1 MILHLLTPITSS
13 HIPFLF
19 IYSLKNTETK
29 TFLSFPASIAC
40 FFLSVNAGR
49 RYWLGWSSSNFLIY
63 RKERNSFL
71 KRLANVTQIFYICIS
86 VISGMNST
94 KLNPDIKVFFFQLF
108 LLKSYW
114 VLILFLS
121 YCKLFGYCIF
131 GCKYNLVYIC
141 VYSMLESL
149 SNSLSLLSSQVQ
161 RHNLGRGDGGVSTF
175 CQEENDK

>member
-1 MILHLLTPITSS
+1 MAGGSGRG
-13 HIPFLF
+13 
-19 IYSLKNTETK
+19 SLQMARTAQ
-29 TFLSFPASIAC
+29 SPA
-40 FFLSVNAGR
+40 FQ
-49 RYWLGWSSSNFLIY
+49 
-63 RKERNSFL
+63 ERNSFL

-131 GCKYNLVYIC
+131 GCKYNLVYI
-141 VYSMLESL
+141 
-149 SNSLSLLSSQVQ
+149 
-161 RHNLGRGDGGVSTF
+161 
-175 CQEENDK
+175 